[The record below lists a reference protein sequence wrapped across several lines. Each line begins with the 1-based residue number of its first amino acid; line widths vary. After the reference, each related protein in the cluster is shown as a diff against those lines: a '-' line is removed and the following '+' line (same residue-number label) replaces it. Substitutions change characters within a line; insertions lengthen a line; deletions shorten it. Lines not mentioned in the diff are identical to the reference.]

1 MASNQLSL
9 GLLIGGAVSGSLNA
23 AFRTVEGSID
33 QLQAKGRELDLFK
46 AQTKAALELGNTQR
60 RSTLRAY
67 GEQQRVGAALESQR
81 AAATARLASLNRELA
96 AADQA
101 RTRRLATQSTEMD
114 RLRYLQWQ
122 LAQEANRQAEGGNKG
137 EAKRLRGQAQ
147 AAAELYKQRQ
157 AQAAADNKADA
168 EKVRGIQRRI
178 EVAQREAQQAK
189 RSLADQQT
197 EMGRLRNVLRD
208 NAREAGRL
216 GDAFRQAAREA
227 QGIKLQASGMAR
239 LEAGK
244 SGMRSTVGQAVAG
257 TAALAVPTKISA
269 DYQAIVRDIAIK
281 AGVAGSAEERDLSRT
296 VITTSRDTGMAR
308 NEVADVINQLVS
320 AGMDLDVASGFS
332 PVAAK
337 FVVGQGA
344 GGVDTARMMQALQQN
359 AKISDPRVMEK
370 ALEAIAFQGQAGSF
384 EASDMARWFPQLL
397 AEMGK
402 LEIFGMDAV
411 TQLGSMLQVQM
422 KTAGGADEA
431 ANNLKNWMAK
441 IGSSDVVR
449 AYQKAGIDYQGS
461 LNTGL
466 QNGMSTLEAS
476 FALAQQYI
484 QRTDPA
490 KAKKMAEATAAI
502 SKEAD
507 PAKARAMMEAL
518 EQTLRTGDIFA
529 DMQVKA
535 ALTAYTQNKALY
547 ESLKR
552 ESASATGILDQNL
565 RERREASAQRWAE
578 VAQAAN
584 EGMRAVGDAIRPM
597 TDAAAD
603 ALRPL
608 FQGLTRLTDAAPGV
622 TAGVVGVGAAL
633 VVLRGIVNAWR
644 IGRGLMDIAR
654 GRSMMG
660 NPNIVQRVFVTNP
673 GAGGLGGDVGGGS
686 GRRGRAGGGRSGRLG
701 AAGRGAWGVL
711 RGAGRFAKG
720 AGPLALVG
728 AGLQAADTFVN
739 AETRDEKAEGYG
751 AALGGLGGTL
761 AGAAAGAAIGSV
773 VPIIGTAIGGLI
785 GGMIGAWGGSE
796 LGAAGGK
803 ALFGSGGLFGGSPPA
818 EPAKP
823 AVLPVTAVVAE
834 PAKPAPV
841 PVKQEF
847 SFSPNISLTVQGDA
861 KDPQALLQAI
871 MPELRRQ
878 LADFAGQMQRVSL
891 FDEPNV

>member
-1 MASNQLSL
+1 
-9 GLLIGGAVSGSLNA
+9 
-23 AFRTVEGSID
+23 
-33 QLQAKGRELDLFK
+33 
-46 AQTKAALELGNTQR
+46 
-60 RSTLRAY
+60 
-67 GEQQRVGAALESQR
+67 
-81 AAATARLASLNRELA
+81 
-96 AADQA
+96 
-101 RTRRLATQSTEMD
+101 
-114 RLRYLQWQ
+114 
-122 LAQEANRQAEGGNKG
+122 
-137 EAKRLRGQAQ
+137 
-147 AAAELYKQRQ
+147 
-157 AQAAADNKADA
+157 
-168 EKVRGIQRRI
+168 
-178 EVAQREAQQAK
+178 
-189 RSLADQQT
+189 
-197 EMGRLRNVLRD
+197 
-208 NAREAGRL
+208 
-216 GDAFRQAAREA
+216 
-227 QGIKLQASGMAR
+227 
-239 LEAGK
+239 
-244 SGMRSTVGQAVAG
+244 
-257 TAALAVPTKISA
+257 
-269 DYQAIVRDIAIK
+269 
-281 AGVAGSAEERDLSRT
+281 
-296 VITTSRDTGMAR
+296 
-308 NEVADVINQLVS
+308 
-320 AGMDLDVASGFS
+320 
-332 PVAAK
+332 
-337 FVVGQGA
+337 
-344 GGVDTARMMQALQQN
+344 
-359 AKISDPRVMEK
+359 MEK

-466 QNGMSTLEAS
+466 QSGMSTLEAS

-803 ALFGSGGLFGGSPPA
+803 ALFGSGGLFGGSAPA

-823 AVLPVTAVVAE
+823 AVPPVTAVVAE